1 MAHLMDKF
9 RTGAVRFLSGRNGT
23 DQLNGGLLVLYV
35 ILVFLRS
42 LLVLLFPY
50 AAVSGLFSLL
60 ILLVAATV
68 VFRIFSRNLPRR
80 QAENRR
86 FLRWW
91 GPRAAALSAG
101 AARRRD
107 RDHRYF
113 RCKNCGALC
122 RVPRGA
128 GRIEITC
135 PRCRHTMSERT

>member
-1 MAHLMDKF
+1 MAHFMDKF
-9 RTGAVRFLSGRNGT
+9 RTGAARFLCGRNGT
-23 DQLNGGLLVLYV
+23 DQLGGALLVLYV

-42 LLVLLFPY
+42 LLLLFFPY
-50 AAVSGLFSLL
+50 AALSILFSLL
-60 ILLVAATV
+60 ILLLLGTI

-80 QAENRR
+80 QAENQR

-91 GPRAAALSAG
+91 NPRAAALSAA

-113 RCKNCGALC
+113 RCKRCGTLC
-122 RVPRGA
+122 RVPRGM

-135 PRCRHTMSERT
+135 PKCRSTMTAKS